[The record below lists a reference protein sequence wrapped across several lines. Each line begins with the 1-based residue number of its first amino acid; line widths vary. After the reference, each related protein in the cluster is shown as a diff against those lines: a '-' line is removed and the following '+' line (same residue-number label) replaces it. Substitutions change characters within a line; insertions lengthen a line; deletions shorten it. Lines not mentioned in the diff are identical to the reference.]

1 MVIWIDMVCLALA
14 LAPSCAALHFGCLYI
29 MLSKSYLPRRCDW
42 KDAFFYKSPN
52 TVDGRNPAPPG
63 MYKTLCILGYR
74 SYITWF
80 SRRIS
85 FTINSSNPLISSP
98 RYRSTTKSRQRPVV
112 KNSLWTKW
120 HLGHLY
126 HLSFKFCTKWC
137 TDLLT
142 DLEISTLTDDEK
154 FFGIAKVIFFRL
166 EVEIGL
172 ISEIY
177 ALVGGWTTNPSDK
190 ICASQNGFIFPL
202 NRDDNIF
209 FFLTPPPSTA
219 VTTKCIFVCIFCISS
234 WGSPYTPW
242 LGKPWCFI
250 SCQPNFETTPTVSL
264 NWRTFTPLKTNIG
277 YPKWWALE
285 KVTPIKHGNCWY
297 LCLISGV

>member
-1 MVIWIDMVCLALA
+1 MVIWWYGLIWYVLRSPLRPLARPCILDA
-14 LAPSCAALHFGCLYI
+14 SISCSQNPISPEDVIERTRF
-29 MLSKSYLPRRCDW
+29 LS
-42 KDAFFYKSPN
+42 FFYKSPN

-142 DLEISTLTDDEK
+142 DLEISTLTDDEN

-209 FFLTPPPSTA
+209 FFWHHHL
-219 VTTKCIFVCIFCISS
+219 V
-234 WGSPYTPW
+234 
-242 LGKPWCFI
+242 L
-250 SCQPNFETTPTVSL
+250 L
-264 NWRTFTPLKTNIG
+264 
-277 YPKWWALE
+277 
-285 KVTPIKHGNCWY
+285 
-297 LCLISGV
+297 